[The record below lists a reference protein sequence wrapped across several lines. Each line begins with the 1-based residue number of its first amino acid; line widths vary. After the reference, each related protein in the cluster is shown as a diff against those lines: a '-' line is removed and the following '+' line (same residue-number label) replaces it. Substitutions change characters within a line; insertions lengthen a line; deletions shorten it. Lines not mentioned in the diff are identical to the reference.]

1 MYSHTRYMSV
11 SQLPAASAAIPQ
23 YCIHVQLHA
32 CAHTLSPACA
42 CLLEATL
49 HAHRSCTPSVRYVS
63 VADHP
68 VCVPAPPG
76 ETEGES
82 QTARAADCCVCG
94 VWRCENDETNDEV
107 EDLRRARGVDSCMV
121 VVRRRENS
129 SSSRC
134 HRQTLIAIKH
144 PRLATGRA
152 LVHGASAQRA
162 TFTKRLP
169 TPFPQRWIL

>member
-1 MYSHTRYMSV
+1 MCARTLSV
-11 SQLPAASAAIPQ
+11 
-23 YCIHVQLHA
+23 
-32 CAHTLSPACA
+32 SPACAA

-76 ETEGES
+76 KTEGES
-82 QTARAADCCVCG
+82 QSCCADCCVWCVCKKSHRHTFTFTHTHSHQG

-107 EDLRRARGVDSCMV
+107 LDLRPARGVDSCMV

>member
-1 MYSHTRYMSV
+1 MYSHTHYMSV
-11 SQLPAASAAIPQ
+11 SQFAAASAAIPQ

-68 VCVPAPPG
+68 CVSRLPPEKPRG
-76 ETEGES
+76 R
-82 QTARAADCCVCG
+82 ARAADCFVWC

-107 EDLRRARGVDSCMV
+107 LDLRPARGVDSCMV

>member
-1 MYSHTRYMSV
+1 MYSHTHYMSV
-11 SQLPAASAAIPQ
+11 SQLAAASAAIPQ

-82 QTARAADCCVCG
+82 QSCVVCG
-94 VWRCENDETNDEV
+94 GLAVTVAVRNDEI
-107 EDLRRARGVDSCMV
+107 DLRPVRGIDSCMV
-121 VVRRRENS
+121 VVRWRENS